1 MDHENADLQ
10 PAKPNENGMPTIEHF
25 DSPVASASVP
35 RNETGHVQR
44 PHLNQFSKNSI
55 RDPQL

>member
-44 PHLNQFSKNSI
+44 PHLN
-55 RDPQL
+55 